1 MRNLQRNMRELY
13 YAPVLRT
20 EPILDEYGND
30 TLEVRV
36 VYDSPSLLRCN
47 VSANVGQTAAE
58 VFGSQ
63 TEYSRTVSI
72 TGTSCPL
79 TEGARIWFGVSPS
92 GSHNYVVVKV
102 ADGKNGFL
110 IALREVSKHGENNST
125 SAFR

>member
-30 TLEVRV
+30 TLEVRS
-36 VYDSPSLLRCN
+36 VYASPSLLRCN
-47 VSANVGQTAAE
+47 VSANAGESAAA

-72 TGTSCPL
+72 VGTNCPL
-79 TEGARIWFGVSPS
+79 TEGAKLWFGVPTT
-92 GSHNYVVVKV
+92 GSHNYVVEKV

-110 IALREVSKHGENNST
+110 IALREVSKHGEKN
-125 SAFR
+125 